1 MKKIVDEIKK
11 NKKFLIISHENPDGD
26 AVGSTLGLYF
36 GLKKLKKDVVPVLP
50 NKVPKIYSFLKGT
63 EFIQNDFE
71 GDFDVG
77 IILDCADIGR
87 VENLKKK
94 LLKIKTLINIDHHPS
109 NFSYAKYNF
118 IDPKSSSTSELVLKL
133 LRRAKVEID
142 ENIANALYT
151 GLMTDT
157 GGLRF
162 PNINLNTFKAATYLV
177 KHGANPFYL
186 SEMVYSMKPLR
197 ALRILGRA
205 LEKLKKENGVI
216 YSILTLDDFKEFGAE
231 EEDAEGVVEYL
242 NKSDEANVAILF
254 KQKNN
259 GNYKVSM
266 RSKGDVNVVKVALK
280 YGGGGHI
287 NAAGFDFKGD
297 PEEILKDICRELKS
311 EWKIW
316 DNKYF

>member
-11 NKKFLIISHENPDGD
+11 NNKFLIISHENPDGD
-26 AVGSTLGLYF
+26 AVGSVLGLFF

-63 EFIQNDFE
+63 EFIKDDFE
-71 GDFDVG
+71 GTFDIG

-109 NFSYAKYNF
+109 NFSYAKLNY
-118 IDPKSSSTSELVLKL
+118 IDPNSSSTSELILKL
-133 LRRAKVEID
+133 LRKLKVEID
-142 ENIANALYT
+142 FDISNALYT

-177 KHGANPFYL
+177 KHGANPFYI

-216 YSILTLDDFKEFGAE
+216 YSILTFDDFKEFGAV

-242 NKSDEANVAILF
+242 NKSNEANVAILF

-259 GNYKVSM
+259 GNFKVSL
-266 RSKGDVNVVKVALK
+266 RSKGNINVAKVALK
-280 YGGGGHI
+280 YGGGGHF
-287 NAAGFDFKGD
+287 NAAGFDMKGD
-297 PEEILKDICRELKS
+297 IEKILKDICRELKS
-311 EWKIW
+311 EV
-316 DNKYF
+316 

>member
-1 MKKIVDEIKK
+1 MKKIIEEIKK
-11 NKKFLIISHENPDGD
+11 HKRFLIISHENPDGD

-36 GLKKLKKDVVPVLP
+36 GLKKIKKEVVPVLP
-50 NKVPKIYSFLKGT
+50 NKVPKIYSFLNGT
-63 EFIQNDFE
+63 KVIQNDFE
-71 GDFDVG
+71 GEFDVG

-109 NFSYAKYNF
+109 NFLYAQFNY

-133 LRRAKVEID
+133 LKKAKIEID

-157 GGLRF
+157 GGFRF
-162 PNINLNTFKAATYLV
+162 PNTNLNTFKAATYLV
-177 KHGANPFYL
+177 KYGANPFYL

-197 ALRILGRA
+197 ALKILGRA

-216 YSILTLDDFKEFGAE
+216 YSILTIDDFKEFGAE

-242 NKSDEANVAILF
+242 NKSNESNIAILF
-254 KQKNN
+254 KQKDN

-266 RSKGDVNVVKVALK
+266 RSKGNINVVNVALK
-280 YGGGGHI
+280 YGGGGHM
-287 NAAGFDFKGD
+287 NAAGFDVQGD
-297 PEEILKDICRELKS
+297 PKDVIKDICRELKC
-311 EWKIW
+311 E
-316 DNKYF
+316 

>member
-11 NKKFLIISHENPDGD
+11 NNKFLIISHENPDGD
-26 AVGSTLGLYF
+26 AVGSVLGLFF
-36 GLKKLKKDVVPVLP
+36 GLKKLKKGVVPVLP

-63 EFIQNDFE
+63 EFIKDDFE
-71 GDFDVG
+71 GRFDIG

-109 NFSYAKYNF
+109 NFSFAKLNY
-118 IDPKSSSTSELVLKL
+118 IDPNSSSTSELILKL
-133 LRRAKVEID
+133 LRKLKVEID
-142 ENIANALYT
+142 SDIANALYT

-162 PNINLNTFKAATYLV
+162 PNINLNTFKAATYLI
-177 KHGANPFYL
+177 KHGANPFYI

-242 NKSDEANVAILF
+242 NKSNEANVAILF

-259 GNYKVSM
+259 GNFKVSL
-266 RSKGDVNVVKVALK
+266 RSKGNINVAKVALK
-280 YGGGGHI
+280 YGGGGHF
-287 NAAGFDFKGD
+287 NAAGFDMKGD
-297 PEEILKDICRELKS
+297 IEKILKDICKELKS
-311 EWKIW
+311 EV
-316 DNKYF
+316 

>member
-11 NKKFLIISHENPDGD
+11 NNKFLIISHENPDGD
-26 AVGSTLGLYF
+26 AVGSVLGLFF
-36 GLKKLKKDVVPVLP
+36 GLKRLKKSVVPVLP

-63 EFIQNDFE
+63 EFIKDDFE
-71 GDFDVG
+71 GNFDIG
-77 IILDCADIGR
+77 IILDCSDIGR

-109 NFSYAKYNF
+109 NFSYAKLNY
-118 IDPKSSSTSELVLKL
+118 IDSKSSSTSELVLKL
-133 LRRAKVEID
+133 LRKLKVEID
-142 ENIANALYT
+142 SDIANALYT
-151 GLMTDT
+151 GLITDT

-177 KHGANPFYL
+177 KHGANPFYI

-231 EEDAEGVVEYL
+231 EEDAEGVVEFL
-242 NKSDEANVAILF
+242 NKSNEANVAILF

-259 GNYKVSM
+259 GNFKVSL
-266 RSKGDVNVVKVALK
+266 RSKGNINVAKVALK
-280 YGGGGHI
+280 YGGGGHL
-287 NAAGFDFKGD
+287 NAAGFDMKGD
-297 PEEILKDICRELKS
+297 IEKILKDISTELQS
-311 EWKIW
+311 E
-316 DNKYF
+316 